1 MSSPRYER
9 VHALLEAVESLS
21 HSRVEHNH
29 RTGTVCLRAHGAE
42 FEAVA
47 GEREWRRT
55 VAVGVVDEQFGY
67 LRYVELQSLFARHVE
82 QRLLVGV
89 LDVFEQLAE
98 LVSEERRDDGRRCLV
113 GSQTVG
119 VCGAHDACL
128 EQSVVTVDSH
138 ERLHDEHQEAQV
150 VLWRLSRSV
159 EQYARVGGEAPVVVL
174 SRAVDARIRLL
185 VEQHPEA
192 VPARNLL
199 HERHEQHV
207 MVYRKVA
214 LLVYRSKLK
223 LVRSHLVV
231 AGLDRDSEFQ
241 RFDFQLLHKGCHTRR
256 DAPK

>member
-1 MSSPRYER
+1 M
-9 VHALLEAVESLS
+9 
-21 HSRVEHNH
+21 
-29 RTGTVCLRAHGAE
+29 
-42 FEAVA
+42 
-47 GEREWRRT
+47 
-55 VAVGVVDEQFGY
+55 
-67 LRYVELQSLFARHVE
+67 
-82 QRLLVGV
+82 
-89 LDVFEQLAE
+89 AE

-231 AGLDRDSEFQ
+231 AGLARNAKLKSLHFEVFHESLDTFRNGSEVVVVH
-241 RFDFQLLHKGCHTRR
+241 LLVLCGVVTHERASGKQQVGTCGIKTFVHEEILLFPSQI
-256 DAPK
+256 A